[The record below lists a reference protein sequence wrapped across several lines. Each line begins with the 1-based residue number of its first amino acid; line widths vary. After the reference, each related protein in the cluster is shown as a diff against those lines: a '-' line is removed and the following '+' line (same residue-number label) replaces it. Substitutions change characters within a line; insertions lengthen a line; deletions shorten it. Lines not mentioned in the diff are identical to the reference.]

1 MSPRFGILF
10 AAVCGSALAACASAS
25 FQPQFTAPETPKP
38 AVVASELAQ
47 PKARSER
54 PVAVGLTTDP
64 MRMFGWDLQQQKL
77 LWEQPVDAK
86 SAPLVAADAVIT
98 REANGVVVR
107 DLLTGRVRVVVDD
120 IGALVGADGQGSEL
134 VVSVA
139 YDNKAAPGAIA
150 LVEGDR
156 VRWKAQLNLP
166 VGVPA
171 ISGPYVV
178 VPWATQRLSVLA
190 TSDGGELA
198 RAHFKSSVMGQA
210 IVDRGQL
217 YVGQLGLLP
226 VTPALLEQPSMRHVP
241 YSPLK
246 RSLPGQ
252 PPLLRDG
259 YAPVPEPDNAYHR
272 LQLNWRAHRD
282 GEALS
287 TENDTFLL
295 RFYRLLFALRASAE
309 EIRWVRS
316 FDHDLIAVGTQPGG
330 TWVADSGG
338 TLRFLDTDGV
348 TRTRH
353 TFGRELRVVTLRPA
367 DYTPPPEPP
376 PAIEGDPAAL
386 AERPQGTL
394 REQLVAA
401 AALDDARLG
410 QGRAYAASNLSHFQ
424 DADTTAQL
432 IALCSARRSPEPV
445 RTAACVQLRDR
456 TTGQDAVL
464 AALRV
469 RASFLEGTDAPP
481 VGPLAQAAA
490 KLQLKAAGPL
500 LVSQLEDPNTPAR
513 DLVAV
518 FESLESLNERSAA
531 ASVERFVRLHHA
543 EPEGSELLPAL
554 ASALRAL
561 ASLRARPQ
569 RGTIADVAADAL
581 TPKPT
586 RAEAQ
591 AALALL
597 DAPPKPA
604 AAPEPSANAANVQEE
619 VQTDPRP
626 WALTAGVV
634 QKTLAPVRDRL
645 KRCLGADA
653 SKPHAGRTSMVIDAS
668 GRVEGVFVMPAT
680 LQACVEP
687 LVRGTQFPS
696 TRLGRQRITHVFTD
710 AKK

>member
-1 MSPRFGILF
+1 MALCNRLL
-10 AAVCGSALAACASAS
+10 AAISCIALAACASTS
-25 FQPQFTAPETPKP
+25 FQPRFKAPETPQP
-38 AVVASELAQ
+38 SVVASELAK
-47 PKARSER
+47 PTARTER

-64 MRMFGWDLQQQKL
+64 MRMFAWDLQQQKL

-86 SAPLVAADAVIT
+86 SAPLVAADAIIT

-107 DLLTGRVRVVVDD
+107 DLATGQVRVVVDEK
-120 IGALVGADGQGSEL
+120 GALVGADGQGGQL

-139 YDNKAAPGAIA
+139 YDNKAAPGAVA

-156 VRWKAQLNLP
+156 VRWKQTLNLP

-171 ISGPYVV
+171 ISGPYVL

-190 TSDGGELA
+190 ASGGGELA
-198 RAHFKSSVMGQA
+198 RAHYKSSVMGQA
-210 IVDRGQL
+210 VVDRGQL

-226 VTPALLEQPSMRHVP
+226 VTPQLIEQPNGAKHIP
-241 YSPLK
+241 YTPLK

-259 YAPVPEPDNAYHR
+259 YAPVPEPDSAYHR
-272 LQLNWRAHRD
+272 LQMSWRVHRE

-295 RFYRLLFALRASAE
+295 RFYRLLFALNASAD
-309 EIRWVRS
+309 EIRWVRT
-316 FDHDLIAVGTQPGG
+316 FDHDLVAVATQPGG
-330 TWVADSGG
+330 TWIADTSG
-338 TLRFLDTDGV
+338 TLRFLDPSGV
-348 TRTRH
+348 TQAQR
-353 TFGRELRVVTLRPA
+353 TFGREVRVVTLRSG
-367 DYTPPPEPP
+367 DFTPPPEPA
-376 PAIEGDPAAL
+376 PAIQADPAAL

-401 AALDDARLG
+401 AALEDDRLG
-410 QGRAYAASNLSHFQ
+410 QGRAYAASNLSHFT
-424 DADTTAQL
+424 DAETTAQL
-432 IALCSARRSPEPV
+432 IALCSARKSPEPV
-445 RTAACVQLRDR
+445 RTAACIQLRDR
-456 TTGQDAVL
+456 TSGQDAVL

-469 RASFLEGTDAPP
+469 RASFLEGTDVPP

-500 LVSQLEDPNTPAR
+500 LVSHVEDPNTPAR

-554 ASALRAL
+554 ASALRTL
-561 ASLRARPQ
+561 AALRAKAQ
-569 RGTIADVAADAL
+569 RATLADIAADAL

-586 RAEAQ
+586 RDEAQ
-591 AALALL
+591 AALAQL

-604 AAPEPSANAANVQEE
+604 AAPEPPANVPSVQEE

-626 WALTAGVV
+626 YALTAQVV

-645 KRCLGADA
+645 RKCLGADA
-653 SKPHAGRTSMVIDAS
+653 TRPHAGRTSMVIDAS

-687 LVRGTQFPS
+687 LLRGTQFPS

-710 AKK
+710 SKK